1 VPQPIRVDPQQ
12 LAEAAARIRSS
23 AEQLQAGHGS
33 AIAAA
38 DAAQPGLVGQSARSI
53 SAKTRRW
60 QATTAE
66 LHRVLASQ
74 AAAIANAAQ
83 GYANT
88 EDNNQAVIA
97 AVGDDANL

>member
-1 VPQPIRVDPQQ
+1 VPQSIRVDPQQ
-12 LAEAAARIRSS
+12 LAEAAARIRGY
-23 AEQLQAGHGS
+23 ADQLQAGHGS
-33 AIAAA
+33 AIAAV
-38 DAAQPGLVGQSARSI
+38 DAAQPGLVGQSAQSI
-53 SAKTRRW
+53 SATTQRW

-74 AAAIANAAQ
+74 AAAVANAAQ
-83 GYANT
+83 GYHDT